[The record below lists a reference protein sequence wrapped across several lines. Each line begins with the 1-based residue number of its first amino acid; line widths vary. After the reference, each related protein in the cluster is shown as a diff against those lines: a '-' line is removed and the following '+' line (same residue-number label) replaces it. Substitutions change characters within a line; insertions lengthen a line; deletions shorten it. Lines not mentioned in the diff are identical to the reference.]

1 VPNEHVVEVIEF
13 ETTDPALRGEMTITT
28 TLVDANGGT
37 EIRAVH
43 DGLPT
48 VARRQRG
55 RLAGSAREARGAC
68 RGRLSGRADVWT
80 RESAYIDCLVHIGH
94 NRHMKTQAASMDT
107 GSGSSVGRRRRARP
121 DRVAAFRNSRGETL
135 EPSSVTASEA
145 KSEFGRVLEMA
156 IQGGAVVITKHDAPK
171 AVLISV
177 ENFNALSGGADTRL
191 DTLNRE
197 FDALLAGMQT
207 PKARRGM
214 KTAFAASGKQ
224 LGKAAV
230 AAARR
235 RG

>member
-1 VPNEHVVEVIEF
+1 MGTATSMVP
-13 ETTDPALRGEMTITT
+13 
-28 TLVDANGGT
+28 
-37 EIRAVH
+37 
-43 DGLPT
+43 
-48 VARRQRG
+48 RQR
-55 RLAGSAREARGAC
+55 SNQ
-68 RGRLSGRADVWT
+68 D
-80 RESAYIDCLVHIGH
+80 I
-94 NRHMKTQAASMDT
+94 
-107 GSGSSVGRRRRARP
+107 
-121 DRVAAFRNSRGETL
+121 VAAFRNSRGEKL
-135 EPSSVTASEA
+135 EPSSVSASEA
-145 KSEFGRVLEMA
+145 KSEFGRVLDMA

-177 ENFNALSGGADTRL
+177 ENFNALSGGTDTRL

-207 PKARRGM
+207 PKARRGL